1 MTSTEINAET
11 SPATGPATPTASGP
25 AGRAVSTAHLVAARR
40 AARKKHDQRERLISA
55 GATSA
60 LVVIVVVALSPFLWA
75 LLTSVKPFRA
85 AFTNPPTWVFTPEL
99 SSFSDL
105 WRGTIFAFVLGNTLL
120 IAVVTVLVAL
130 AIGAPAAY
138 AFARYSG
145 IVGPILL
152 LLAVVL
158 RTIPRFAVV
167 LPFYEIS
174 QALGIFDTRFALI
187 AALVALNMPFTLL
200 LLIGFFRDIPVELD
214 EAAMI
219 DGCSRF
225 TAFTRVILPVMGP
238 GLVTAGVFTF
248 LIAFQEYLVALTL
261 TRTDAITIPVFLAAQ
276 KGADDVSTYQTLA
289 AASVL
294 LVIPVIL
301 IAVFARKYLVAG
313 LGGGAVKG

>member
-1 MTSTEINAET
+1 MTTTALLL
-11 SPATGPATPTASGP
+11 TGT
-25 AGRAVSTAHLVAARR
+25 RAQARR
-40 AARKKHDQRERLISA
+40 RRTNRERLISA
-55 GATSA
+55 GAMGA
-60 LVVIVVVALSPFLWA
+60 LILVVTMALSPFLWA
-75 LLTSVKPFRA
+75 LLTSIKPFRA

-99 SSFSDL
+99 DSFVDL
-105 WRGTIFAFVLGNTLL
+105 WRGTIFASVLTNTLL
-120 IAVVTVLVAL
+120 IAVVTVIVAL

-138 AFARYSG
+138 AFSRYAG
-145 IVGPILL
+145 VIGPIIL

-174 QALGIFDTRFALI
+174 QSLGIFDTRFALI

-225 TAFTRVILPVMGP
+225 TAFTRVILPIMGP

-261 TRTDAITIPVFLAAQ
+261 TRTNAITIPVFLAAQ

-289 AASVL
+289 AASIL

-301 IAVFARKYLVAG
+301 IAIFARKYLVAG

>member
-1 MTSTEINAET
+1 MTTTALLL
-11 SPATGPATPTASGP
+11 TGT
-25 AGRAVSTAHLVAARR
+25 RAQARR
-40 AARKKHDQRERLISA
+40 RRTNRERLISA
-55 GATSA
+55 GAMGA
-60 LVVIVVVALSPFLWA
+60 LILVVAMALSPFLWA
-75 LLTSVKPFRA
+75 LLTSIKPFRA

-99 SSFSDL
+99 DSFVDL
-105 WRGTIFAFVLGNTLL
+105 WRGTIFASVLTNTLL
-120 IAVVTVLVAL
+120 IAVVTVIVAL

-138 AFARYSG
+138 AFSRYAG
-145 IVGPILL
+145 VMGPIIL

-174 QALGIFDTRFALI
+174 QSLGIFDTRFALI

-225 TAFTRVILPVMGP
+225 TAFTRVILPIMGP

-261 TRTDAITIPVFLAAQ
+261 TRTNAITIPVFLAAQ

-289 AASVL
+289 AASIL

-301 IAVFARKYLVAG
+301 IAIFARKYLVAG

>member
-1 MTSTEINAET
+1 MTTTALLL
-11 SPATGPATPTASGP
+11 TGT
-25 AGRAVSTAHLVAARR
+25 RAHAPRR
-40 AARKKHDQRERLISA
+40 RTNRERMLSA
-55 GATSA
+55 GAMGA
-60 LVVIVVVALSPFLWA
+60 LIVIVVMALSPFAWA
-75 LLTSVKPFRA
+75 LLTAIKPFRA

-99 SSFSDL
+99 GSFVDL
-105 WRGTIFAFVLGNTLL
+105 WRGTIFASVLGNTLL
-120 IAVVTVLVAL
+120 IAVTTVIVAL

-138 AFARYSG
+138 AFSRYAG
-145 IVGPILL
+145 VIGPIIL

-174 QALGIFDTRFALI
+174 QALGIFDSRFALI

-225 TAFTRVILPVMGP
+225 TAFTRVILPIMGP

-261 TRTDAITIPVFLAAQ
+261 TRTNAITIPVFLAAQ

-289 AASVL
+289 AASIL

-301 IAVFARKYLVAG
+301 IAIFARKYLVAG

>member
-1 MTSTEINAET
+1 MTTTALLV
-11 SPATGPATPTASGP
+11 TGSRDTG
-25 AGRAVSTAHLVAARR
+25 
-40 AARKKHDQRERLISA
+40 RKKGGDREKWLSVGA
-55 GATSA
+55 GVA
-60 LVVIVVVALSPFLWA
+60 LAIVVLTSLSPFVWA
-75 LLTSVKPFRA
+75 LLTAIKPFRE
-85 AFTNPPTWVFTPEL
+85 AFTNPPTWVFTPQL
-99 SSFSDL
+99 DSFVQL
-105 WRGTIFAFVLGNTLL
+105 WRGTIFAEVLVNTLI
-120 IAVVTVLVAL
+120 IAVVSVIVAL
-130 AIGAPAAY
+130 LIGAPAAY
-138 AFARYSG
+138 AFSRYAG
-145 IVGPILL
+145 VIGPIVLL
-152 LLAVVL
+152 VAVIL

-167 LPFYEIS
+167 LPFYEIT
-174 QALGIFDTRFALI
+174 QALGIFDTKVALI

-200 LLIGFFRDIPVELD
+200 LLIGFFRDIPVSLD

-261 TRTDAITIPVFLAAQ
+261 TQTQAITIPVFLAAQ

-294 LVIPVIL
+294 LVIPVIF
-301 IAVFARKYLVAG
+301 IGIFARKYLVAG

>member
-1 MTSTEINAET
+1 MTTTALLL
-11 SPATGPATPTASGP
+11 TGT
-25 AGRAVSTAHLVAARR
+25 RAHARR
-40 AARKKHDQRERLISA
+40 RRTNRERLISA
-55 GATSA
+55 GAMAA
-60 LVVIVVVALSPFLWA
+60 LVLVVVMALSPFLWA
-75 LLTSVKPFRA
+75 LLTSIKPFRA
-85 AFTNPPTWVFTPEL
+85 AFTNPPTWIFTPEID
-99 SSFSDL
+99 SFVDL
-105 WRGTIFAFVLGNTLL
+105 WRGTIFASVLGNTLL
-120 IAVVTVLVAL
+120 IAVITVIVAL

-138 AFARYSG
+138 AFSRYAG
-145 IVGPILL
+145 VVGPIIL

-225 TAFTRVILPVMGP
+225 TAFTRVILPIMGP

-261 TRTDAITIPVFLAAQ
+261 TRTNAITIPVFLAAQ

-289 AASVL
+289 AASIL

-301 IAVFARKYLVAG
+301 IAIFARKYLVAG

>member
-1 MTSTEINAET
+1 MTTTELRSTGTREVRT
-11 SPATGPATPTASGP
+11 R
-25 AGRAVSTAHLVAARR
+25 GRHRR
-40 AARKKHDQRERLISA
+40 EQLISFA
-55 GATSA
+55 ATSA
-60 LVVIVVVALSPFLWA
+60 LVLVVVIAMSPFVWS
-75 LLTSVKPFRA
+75 LLTAIKPFRA

-99 SSFSDL
+99 ESVSEL
-105 WRGTIFAFVLGNTLL
+105 WRGTIFASVLANTLL
-120 IAVVTVLVAL
+120 IAVLSVVVAL

-138 AFARYSG
+138 AFSRYAG

-152 LLAVVL
+152 LVAVIM

-174 QALGIFDTRFALI
+174 QTLGIFDTRFALI
-187 AALVALNMPFTLL
+187 TALVALNMPFTLL
-200 LLIGFFRDIPVELD
+200 LLIGFFRDIPVSLD

-225 TAFTRVILPVMGP
+225 TAFTRVILPIMGP

-261 TRTDAITIPVFLAAQ
+261 TRTDALTIPVFIAAQ

-289 AASVL
+289 AASIL

>member
-1 MTSTEINAET
+1 MTTTAQ
-11 SPATGPATPTASGP
+11 TPVRMTTA
-25 AGRAVSTAHLVAARR
+25 ALLAARGDSYKKR
-40 AARKKHDQRERLISA
+40 AQRERLISA
-55 GATSA
+55 GATAA
-60 LVVIVVVALSPFLWA
+60 LVVIVLIALSPFLWT
-75 LLTSVKPFRA
+75 LLTAIKPFQS
-85 AFTNPPTWVFTPEL
+85 AFTNPPTWIFTPEL
-99 SSFSDL
+99 TAFSDL

-130 AIGAPAAY
+130 VIGAPAAY
-138 AFARYSG
+138 AFARYAG

-158 RTIPRFAVV
+158 RTVPRFAVV

-187 AALVALNMPFTLL
+187 ASLVALNMPFTLL

-219 DGCSRF
+219 DGCSRL

-276 KGADDVSTYQTLA
+276 KGADDVSTYQMLA
-289 AASVL
+289 AASIL